1 MFSLK
6 FVDLAWL
13 TGYRHRY
20 LRFRNQKIQIFPT
33 QLAEKEQI
41 LAIEQLF
48 QRFLLR
54 TFKLSILTVSEVLSH
69 AIYQFHI
76 VPQSELMT

>member
-6 FVDLAWL
+6 FVNLTWL

-20 LRFRNQKIQIFPT
+20 PRFRNQKIQIFPML
-33 QLAEKEQI
+33 LAEKEHI
-41 LAIEQLF
+41 LAIEQLL
-48 QRFLLR
+48 QSFLLR
-54 TFKLSILTVSEVLSH
+54 TFKLSILIVSEVLSH

-76 VPQSELMT
+76 VPQSELLR